1 MTGAG
6 TGAGTD
12 ARAVRGA
19 GGVRPDRVR
28 LQVSLNGSRT
38 AADGAAVPMSPRA
51 LVESAL
57 RSVAA
62 GAAEVLVR
70 PRTPCGRE
78 SLSPRVVGPVLRAL
92 REGGVA
98 VPLVVCASVGAEP
111 DPGARV
117 ARVRSWE
124 VLPDRAEVHCA
135 EPGAVDL
142 AAALAERGVAVDA
155 VVPAGVGGGA
165 GAGPR
170 VVAVA
175 GAARLVVEV
184 GGAGAGGGGAGGGV
198 DGSGAGG
205 VREVLV
211 YGRDG
216 AAWGALLRGAGV
228 GPHRWVRTGLGDVLL
243 LPDGRPARSNEEL
256 VAAALGLLAT
266 GTPRYWGVT

>member
-1 MTGAG
+1 MT
-6 TGAGTD
+6 
-12 ARAVRGA
+12 GA
-19 GGVRPDRVR
+19 GGVRAGRVR
-28 LQVSLNGSRT
+28 LQVSLNGART
-38 AADGAAVPMSPRA
+38 AVDGAAVPMSPRA

-62 GAAEVLVR
+62 GAAEVLVS

-78 SLSPRVVGPVLRAL
+78 SLSPRVVGPLLRAL

-98 VPLVVCASVGAEP
+98 VPLVVCASVGTET

-124 VLPDRAEVHCA
+124 VLPDRAEVHFA
-135 EPGAVDL
+135 EPGAEAL

-155 VVPAGVGGGA
+155 VVPGGA
-165 GAGPR
+165 GGGPQG
-170 VVAVA
+170 ALWVA
-175 GAARLVVEV
+175 GVAGVARLVVEV
-184 GGAGAGGGGAGGGV
+184 GAGDAGDGV
-198 DGSGAGG
+198 GVSAAGG

-211 YGRDG
+211 YGRDA
-216 AAWGALLRGAGV
+216 AAWGALLRGAGA

-256 VAAALGLLAT
+256 VAVALALLA
-266 GTPRYWGVT
+266 GGASRYWGVT

>member
-1 MTGAG
+1 MGGYGADVGAG
-6 TGAGTD
+6 TA
-12 ARAVRGA
+12 A
-19 GGVRPDRVR
+19 GGVRPGRVR

-38 AADGAAVPMSPRA
+38 AADGAAVPLSPRA

-98 VPLVVCASVGAEP
+98 VPLVVCASVGTEP

-124 VLPDRAEVHCA
+124 VLPDRAEVCFA
-135 EPGAVDL
+135 EPGAVEL
-142 AAALAERGVAVDA
+142 AAALAERGVGVDA
-155 VVPAGVGGGA
+155 VVPGGGVEAAMGVAGV
-165 GAGPR
+165 
-170 VVAVA
+170 
-175 GAARLVVEV
+175 ARLVVEV
-184 GGAGAGGGGAGGGV
+184 GAGGAGGWGAGGGV
-198 DGSGAGG
+198 EVSAAGG

-211 YGRDG
+211 HGRDG
-216 AAWGALLRGAGV
+216 AAWGTLLRGAGM
-228 GPHRWVRTGLGDVLL
+228 GPHGWVRTGLGDVLL

-256 VAAALGLLAT
+256 VAVAVALLAT
-266 GTPRYWGVT
+266 GV